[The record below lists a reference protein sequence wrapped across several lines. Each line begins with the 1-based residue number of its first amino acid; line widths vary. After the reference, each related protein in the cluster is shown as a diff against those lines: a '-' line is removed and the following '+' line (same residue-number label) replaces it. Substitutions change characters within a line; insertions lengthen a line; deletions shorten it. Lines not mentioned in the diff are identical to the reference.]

1 MSSLLK
7 IPHLHPLVY
16 FIADK
21 PTKTNVSQEVPLVGT
36 QSYKTLLEWIG
47 EMDIDISRVRMYN
60 QTDGPFSNTMSRV
73 SLNKA
78 VVLRQIAVIA
88 LGQKAA
94 TYLKK
99 AGINNYFVLPHPSG
113 RNRLL
118 NDKHFVINK
127 LMDCKKYIYEG
138 VISDEQQPAKES
150 CGIEDSG
157 YLSDC

>member
-1 MSSLLK
+1 MAPF
-7 IPHLHPLVY
+7 IRPNYLHALVY

-21 PTKTNVSQEVPLVGT
+21 PTKGNVSQEIPLVGT

-47 EMDIDISRVRMYN
+47 EMDIDITRVRLYN
-60 QTDGPFSNTMSRV
+60 QTDEPFSNMMAKV

-78 VVLRQIAVIA
+78 ISLKQICVIA

-94 TYLKK
+94 NYLKK
-99 AGINNYFVLPHPSG
+99 AGINNFFILPHPSG

-118 NDKHFVINK
+118 NDKAFVRMK
-127 LMDCKKYIYEG
+127 LGACRQYVYKG
-138 VISDEQQPAKES
+138 VLNDEQQSTQES
-150 CGIEDSG
+150 CGVDESG

>member
-1 MSSLLK
+1 MNK
-7 IPHLHPLVY
+7 PYLHPLVY

-21 PTKTNVSQEVPLVGT
+21 PAKDNVSPEVPLVGT

-47 EMDIDISRVRMYN
+47 EMDVDITRVRMYN
-60 QTDGPFSNTMSRV
+60 QTDNPFGNIMSKV

-78 VVLRQIAVIA
+78 ITMKQICVVA
-88 LGQKAA
+88 LGQKSA

-99 AGINNYFVLPHPSG
+99 SGINQFFILPHPSG

-118 NDKHFVINK
+118 NDKAFVRMK
-127 LMDCKKYIYEG
+127 LGTCRRYIYEG
-138 VISDEQQPAKES
+138 VLNDEQQSPQK
-150 CGIEDSG
+150 GTRIEDSG

>member
-1 MSSLLK
+1 MNKLF
-7 IPHLHPLVY
+7 PTNYLHPLIY

-21 PTKTNVSQEVPLVGT
+21 PTKDNVSQEVPLVGT

-60 QTDGPFSNTMSRV
+60 QNDAPFSNVLSRA

-78 VVLRQIAVIA
+78 ITLRQICVIA

-99 AGINNYFVLPHPSG
+99 AGINNYFTLPHPSG

-118 NDKHFVINK
+118 NDKHYVITRLEN
-127 LMDCKKYIYEG
+127 CKRYVYEG
-138 VISDEQQPAKES
+138 IKNDEQQSPEEGA
-150 CGIEDSG
+150 GIEDSG